1 MWWHGGTGLI
11 EQSERGS
18 LSAVATHDVFCV
30 LIRSQLNRD
39 PDFILLARDY
49 IGDVVER
56 IVAPAR
62 GSGNR
67 EEDRSKLGVKLR
79 VLKLVKFSISITVE
93 EPHHLLVLFISKL
106 GLQVHFSA
114 EQWNS

>member
-1 MWWHGGTGLI
+1 MWWHGGAGLI
-11 EQSERGS
+11 ERSEQGS
-18 LSAVATHDVFCV
+18 LPAVATHDVFCFLV
-30 LIRSQLNRD
+30 RSQLNCD
-39 PDFILLARDY
+39 SDFILLARYY

-79 VLKLVKFSISITVE
+79 VLILVKFSISKTVD
-93 EPHHLLVLFISKL
+93 EPHHLLVLFIS
-106 GLQVHFSA
+106 
-114 EQWNS
+114 